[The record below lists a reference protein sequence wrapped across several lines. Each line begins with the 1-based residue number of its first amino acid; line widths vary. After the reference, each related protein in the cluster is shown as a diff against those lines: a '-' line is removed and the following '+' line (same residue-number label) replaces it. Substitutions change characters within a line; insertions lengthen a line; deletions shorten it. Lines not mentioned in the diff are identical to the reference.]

1 MAPIAASSRYT
12 GDSGYAT
19 ISTARL
25 APIAASSR
33 YAVDSEYATMSSI
46 EDDISRLIIRLPLTL
61 REIKQHSQFE
71 SFRRIHRTYQRIL
84 LAAREIIAREKK
96 PTISVPTSEPT
107 ISVPTPKT
115 IKVSNGAIPNIKDY
129 ILPKPTKTL
138 NYSGPKPKPTQYP
151 QRRK

>member
-12 GDSGYAT
+12 GYSGYGT
-19 ISTARL
+19 ISNA
-25 APIAASSR
+25 SR
-33 YAVDSEYATMSSI
+33 YTDDSDDSEYATISAA
-46 EDDISRLIIRLPLTL
+46 EDDISRLIIRLPPTL
-61 REIKQHSQFE
+61 REIKRHSQFE
-71 SFRRIHRTYQRIL
+71 SFRRINRTYQRIL